1 MSHAIQFTVI
11 GTPVPKGSAKAF
23 VRGKHAAITASNVE
37 RLRPWEALV
46 RDAATQAG
54 AKIVSGPV
62 EVNLVFSFRR
72 PKAHFRTGK
81 NAHILRDGYPEHHTQ
96 KPDLDKLERA
106 ILDGITGVVVVDDS
120 QVARITSTKQWLYSA
135 EASPRAFVEVKY
147 L

>member
-1 MSHAIQFTVI
+1 MIEPIQFTVI
-11 GTPVPKGSAKAF
+11 GNPVPKGSAKAF
-23 VRGKHAAITASNVE
+23 VLGKRASITASNVE

-54 AKIVSGPV
+54 AKITSGPV

-72 PKAHFRTGK
+72 PKNHFRSGRHA
-81 NAHILRDGYPEHHTQ
+81 NILRDVCPEHHTQ

-120 QVARITSTKQWLYSA
+120 QVVRMTSTKQWLYSQD
-135 EASPRAFVEVKY
+135 ASPRAFVEVKY